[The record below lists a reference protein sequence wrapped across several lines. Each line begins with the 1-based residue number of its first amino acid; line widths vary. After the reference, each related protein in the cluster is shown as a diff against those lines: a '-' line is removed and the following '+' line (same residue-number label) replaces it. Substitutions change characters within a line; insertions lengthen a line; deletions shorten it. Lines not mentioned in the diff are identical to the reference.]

1 MRNVLREHF
10 GFHDFRENQEAIIK
24 NILQKKDVFAVM
36 PTGGGK
42 SLCYQLPSKL
52 LNGTVVVISPLIS
65 LMKDQVDAAME
76 NGFSAAYLN
85 SSLSVDEV
93 YSIYRRIHAHSLEL
107 LYIAPERFA
116 MAHFYE
122 TLRAVPIALFAID
135 EAHCISEWGHDFRP
149 DYLSLSSIAMNFGEV
164 PIAAFTATATAQV
177 QEDIIR
183 KLGLRDPYVV
193 RASFDRKNLF
203 YRVEKKIDIEK
214 QVMKFIRE
222 HASSPGIIYRATRD
236 STVTLSNY
244 LTKNGVRALP
254 YHAGL
259 SAEER
264 TNNQNAFSKDEVS
277 VIVAT
282 IAFGMGIDKSNVRF
296 VIHADLPKNIE
307 GYYQET
313 GRAGRDGEP
322 SECVLYYSAGDAFK
336 IRFFIDKIEEEQERS
351 TAEAKLTRMIRY
363 ASVNICR
370 RRQLLDYLGEKY
382 EPQNCGTCDVC
393 VGVYELRD
401 ITEDAQIVMSAVSR
415 TGQRY
420 GRLHV
425 TDVVLGKGTKRVLEL
440 KHDKVKT
447 FGAGKHKDKDY
458 WRAIFDELIV
468 QELLVQEG
476 DKYPVIKLTQHGTN
490 VLFDNETVMANMRPE
505 IKAEV
510 IKKVSRTEAGSQ
522 FEDYDKAL
530 FECLRA
536 LRRRLADEQ
545 NVAPFI
551 VFSDR
556 TLHEMCR
563 HYPTSI
569 SQLLNIAGV
578 GQYKIDRYGDDFIE
592 EIKAYLE
599 QNPKMEPDIP

>member
-1 MRNVLREHF
+1 MLNVLREHF
-10 GFHDFRENQEAIIK
+10 GFHGFRENQEEIIN
-24 NILQKKDVFAVM
+24 NILEKRDVFAVM

-52 LNGTVVVISPLIS
+52 LKGTVVVISPLIS

-93 YSIYRRIHAHSLEL
+93 FSIYRRIHAHTLDL
-107 LYIAPERFA
+107 LYIAPERLA
-116 MAHFYE
+116 MAHFFE
-122 TLRAVPIALFAID
+122 TLKAVPIALFAVD

-149 DYLSLSSIAMNFGEV
+149 DYLSLSTIAGNFKAI

-183 KLGLRDPYVV
+183 KLGLRSPYVV

-203 YRVEKKIDIEK
+203 YRVEKKIDVEK
-214 QVMKFIRE
+214 QVLKFIGE
-222 HASSPGIIYRATRD
+222 HAGAPGIVYRATRD
-236 STVTLSNY
+236 SSVTLSNF
-244 LTKNGVRALP
+244 LSKNGVRALP

-259 SAEER
+259 SALER
-264 TNNQNAFSKDEVS
+264 TRNQNAFSKDEAD

-322 SECVLYYSAGDAFK
+322 SECVLYYAPGDAYK
-336 IRFFIDKIEEEQERS
+336 IRYFINQIEGEQERLTS
-351 TAEAKLTRMIRY
+351 EAKLTKIVRY
-363 ASVNICR
+363 ASVNVCR
-370 RRQLLDYLGEKY
+370 RRQLLDYLGEQYKAK
-382 EPQNCGTCDVC
+382 NCGTCDVC
-393 VGVYELRD
+393 VGSYELRD
-401 ITEDAQIVMSAVSR
+401 ITEDAQIVMAAVSG
-415 TGQRY
+415 TGQRF

-425 TDVVLGKGTKRVLEL
+425 IDVVLGKATKRVIEL
-440 KHDKVKT
+440 QHNNVKT
-447 FGAGKHKDKDY
+447 FGAGKHKGKDY

-468 QELLVQEG
+468 QELLITEG
-476 DKYPVIKLTQHGTN
+476 DKYPVIKLTKPGAAA
-490 VLFDNETVMANMRPE
+490 LFGKQTVMANMRPE
-505 IKAEV
+505 IKTEV
-510 IKKVSRTEAGSQ
+510 IKRVSRTEAGSQ
-522 FEDYDKAL
+522 FEAYDQAL
-530 FECLRA
+530 FERLRA
-536 LRRRLADEQ
+536 VRRRLADEQ
-545 NVAPFI
+545 DVAPFI

-563 HYPTSI
+563 HYPTTTDEL
-569 SQLLNIAGV
+569 QNIAGV
-578 GQYKIDRYGDDFIE
+578 GQYKTDRYGDDFIK
-592 EIKAYLE
+592 EIKAYLD
-599 QNPKMEPDIP
+599 NK